1 MRAMNAVRLVA
12 PLLAVALAVPAMA
25 FDLQGHRGARGL
37 APENTL
43 AAFAK
48 ALAIG
53 VTTLETDLAV
63 TRDGVVVLAHDPD
76 LNPALVRDGG
86 AWLAQRGPPIRAL
99 TLAELQRYDVGRLDP
114 ASGYGR
120 QWAQQVASDGER
132 IPTLAALFEL
142 ARETGKPVRFN
153 LETKI
158 TPRSG
163 DATLDAEAF
172 AEVVIGAVR
181 KAGMSSRTTLQSFD
195 WRTLVAAKR
204 LEPSIVTACLTAEG
218 GSFDTVKPDA
228 TGRSPWHA
236 GIAPGDH
243 GGSLPKMAR
252 AAGCRTW
259 SPNHASLTRERVDEA
274 RALGLAV
281 LPWTVNEASDMARLI
296 DWGVD
301 GLITD
306 YPDRARKVMADKGL
320 PLP

>member
-1 MRAMNAVRLVA
+1 MHAVRLVA

-63 TRDGVVVLAHDPD
+63 TRDGVVVISHDPD
-76 LNPALVRDGG
+76 LNPALVRDGD

-204 LEPSIVTACLTAEG
+204 LDPSIVTACLTAEG

-252 AAGCRTW
+252 AAGCGTW
-259 SPNHASLTRERVDEA
+259 SPNHASLPRERVDEA

>member
-1 MRAMNAVRLVA
+1 MIGPRLAAILVA
-12 PLLAVALAVPAMA
+12 AALAAPASA

-63 TRDGVVVLAHDPD
+63 TRDGVVVISHDPD

-86 AWLAQRGPPIRAL
+86 AWLAQRGPPIRTL
-99 TLAELQRYDVGRLDP
+99 TLADLQRYDVGRLDP

-120 QWAQQVASDGER
+120 QWPQQVASDGER

-142 ARETGKPVRFN
+142 AREGGKPVRFN

-163 DATLDAEAF
+163 DATLDPEAF
-172 AEVVIGAVR
+172 AEVVIEAVR
-181 KAGMSSRTTLQSFD
+181 KAGMSSRTTIQSFD

-204 LEPSIVTACLTAEG
+204 LEPSIATACLTAEG
-218 GSFDTVKPDA
+218 GNFDTVKPDA
-228 TGRSPWHA
+228 SGRSPWHA
-236 GIAPGDH
+236 GIAPGNH

-252 AAGCRTW
+252 AAGCGTW

-281 LPWTVNEASDMARLI
+281 LPWTVNEPSDMARLI

-306 YPDRARKVMADKGL
+306 FPDRARRVMADKGL